1 MSTHPIFRLTG
12 LRSTLALGAMLVA
25 GCESGPAPVA
35 PTDGPQADRPDV
47 AATTHAAPA
56 MQGSQLAAL
65 RGATARLHRLDV
77 AEAEGYAVLV
87 THPVSGAACLE
98 DPDLGGMGRHML
110 NVDLVDGEVSPT
122 EPEVVIYEPGPNG
135 KLRLVGV
142 EYLIPFAILG
152 QDQPAPELFGQAFK
166 QNETFGVWAL
176 HAWVWKN
183 NPNGMF
189 ADWNPKVTCDF
200 DHLVGG

>member
-1 MSTHPIFRLTG
+1 MSTHSI
-12 LRSTLALGAMLVA
+12 LRPALLGSTLALAATLLAACERGPSPAAPTGAPPADGPDAA
-25 GCESGPAPVA
+25 GATYTAPAPL
-35 PTDGPQADRPDV
+35 
-47 AATTHAAPA
+47 
-56 MQGSQLAAL
+56 GSQLAAL

-77 AEAEGYAVLV
+77 AEAEGYTVLV
-87 THPVSGAACLE
+87 THPETGAACLE
-98 DPDLGGMGRHML
+98 NPDLGGMGRHML
-110 NVDLVDGEVSPT
+110 NVDLVDGEVSET

-152 QDQPAPELFGQAFK
+152 QDQPAPVLFGQAFE

-183 NPNGMF
+183 NPDGVF
-189 ADWNPKVTCDF
+189 ADWNPKVTCNF